1 MQNRN
6 NGEGLFGRVREKFR
20 ANVLLRAL
28 PYTLLISAL
37 TIVGLFGGFALGK
50 GLRSSIASFAFSLSF
65 SFLGFF
71 LGALPFLFLFLF
83 SASSSDCF
91 SPTSS

>member
-6 NGEGLFGRVREKFR
+6 NGEGLFGKIREKFG

-50 GLRSSIASFAFSLSF
+50 GLGSSIASFAFSLSF

-71 LGALPFLFLFLF
+71 LGLFLSYLIVKRKYPI
-83 SASSSDCF
+83 SDL
-91 SPTSS
+91 

>member
-6 NGEGLFGRVREKFR
+6 NGAGLFGKIRGKLG

-37 TIVGLFGGFALGK
+37 TIVGLFGGFALGR
-50 GLRSSIASFAFSLSF
+50 GLGSSIASFAFSLSF

-71 LGALPFLFLFLF
+71 LGLFLSYLIVKKKYPL
-83 SASSSDCF
+83 SDL
-91 SPTSS
+91 

>member
-1 MQNRN
+1 MQNRVKMKEELK
-6 NGEGLFGRVREKFR
+6 G
-20 ANVLLRAL
+20 NVFFHAL
-28 PYTLLISAL
+28 PYAILISAL

-71 LGALPFLFLFLF
+71 LGLFLSYLVVKRKYPL
-83 SASSSDCF
+83 SDL
-91 SPTSS
+91 

>member
-6 NGEGLFGRVREKFR
+6 NGEGLFVKIREKFG

-37 TIVGLFGGFALGK
+37 TIVGLFGGFALGRV
-50 GLRSSIASFAFSLSF
+50 LRSSIASFAFSLSF

-71 LGALPFLFLFLF
+71 FGLFLSYFIVKRKYPL
-83 SASSSDCF
+83 SDL
-91 SPTSS
+91 